1 MRRTVLIVDD
11 QPQVRMLLRHILD
24 RDGYRVLEAEDEAT
38 AVFAVGAFGGVI
50 DLAVIDIELP
60 GPSGHQVAATLRRF
74 GVAHTVFISGL
85 DPDALVA
92 EGRLAAG
99 DALVRK
105 PFTLAGVMGVV
116 KAALHRSA
124 QSPAVGGPWA
134 A

>member
-1 MRRTVLIVDD
+1 MRRTVLVVDD
-11 QPQVRMLLRHILD
+11 QPQVRLLLRHILD

-38 AVFAVGAFGGVI
+38 AVFAVGAFGGVV

-60 GPSGHQVAATLRRF
+60 GASGRQVAATLRRF
-74 GVAHTVFISGL
+74 GVTHTIFISGL

-92 EGRLAAG
+92 DGRLDAR

-116 KAALHRSA
+116 KAAIRRSA
-124 QSPAVGGPWA
+124 QSLDVRGPWA